1 MCARSRTPPP
11 SRRDRRLAPNPLKS
25 QTPCAE
31 KRPEAGAQSVKE
43 EECFQTP
50 CALLTAWRLNDLAV
64 QSSIAFT
71 FETLTIEALA
81 PSTLTPDAFPLRVAL
96 GGDHAGFSLKAAVA
110 ERFGP
115 MLTRLIDCGTDSDTS
130 CDYPDFAVS
139 VAREIVRG
147 NADRGIVVCGSG
159 VGVSVAAN
167 KIPGIR
173 AAICHDT
180 YSAHQGVEH
189 DDMNV
194 LCIGG
199 RIIGSELAFEI
210 IAGFLAAKYQPAER
224 HARRLAK
231 VLEIEKRGLDAL
243 G

>member
-1 MCARSRTPPP
+1 MSISHPI
-11 SRRDRRLAPNPLKS
+11 RL
-25 QTPCAE
+25 
-31 KRPEAGAQSVKE
+31 
-43 EECFQTP
+43 
-50 CALLTAWRLNDLAV
+50 
-64 QSSIAFT
+64 
-71 FETLTIEALA
+71 
-81 PSTLTPDAFPLRVAL
+81 AL
-96 GGDHAGFSLKAAVA
+96 GGDHAGFSLKQAVA
-110 ERFGP
+110 EHFGDRVS
-115 MLTRLIDCGTDSDTS
+115 TLIDCGTNSS
-130 CDYPDFAVS
+130 ERCDYPDFAVAVS
-139 VAREIVRG
+139 REIVNG
-147 NADRGIVVCGSG
+147 NADKGLMICGSG

-173 AAICHDT
+173 ACVCHDT

-210 IAGFLAAKYQPAER
+210 VESFLKAKYEPQER
-224 HARRLAK
+224 HQRRLDK